1 MLVPDSVRV
10 TILARLRLMNRMER
24 RVVGCASA
32 IGCGFGLDVLSATVT
47 CSRAQARTALERAQM
62 LELVVAEPHAER
74 FTFRHA
80 LIRDVIYGELITTRT
95 RLLHRRI
102 ARALERVGA
111 ERDAHLSDLA
121 YHSWAA
127 GDVRRG
133 IRYNEL
139 AGDRAAALHALDDAG
154 MHFTRARGLV
164 AVGSHAHGRLSKKLR
179 ALDRARL
186 AVGDDVPV

>member
-10 TILARLRLMNRMER
+10 TILARLRLMNRLER

-32 IGCGFGLDVLSATVT
+32 IGCGFDLDVLSATARCT
-47 CSRAQARTALERAQM
+47 LAQARTALERADA
-62 LELVVAEPHAER
+62 LDLVVAHAAGAER
-74 FTFRHA
+74 YTFRHA

-102 ARALERVGA
+102 TRALEGVAAG
-111 ERDAHLSDLA
+111 RDAPLPDLA

-127 GDVRRG
+127 GDVRRA

-139 AGDRAAALHALDDAG
+139 AGDRAAAVHALDDAA
-154 MHFTRARGLV
+154 MYFARARDLV
-164 AVGSHAHGRLSKKLR
+164 AVGSRDETRLRKKLHALAR
-179 ALDRARL
+179 AQPA
-186 AVGDDVPV
+186 AAP

>member
-32 IGCGFGLDVLSATVT
+32 IGCGFGLDVLSATAT
-47 CSRAQARTALERAQM
+47 CTVEQARAALERAQT
-62 LELVVAEPHAER
+62 LELVVAEPHGDNYS
-74 FTFRHA
+74 FRHA
-80 LIRDVIYGELITTRT
+80 LIRDAIYGELITSRT

-102 ARALERVGA
+102 ARALERVA
-111 ERDAHLSDLA
+111 PERDVQLPDLA

-133 IRYNEL
+133 MRYNEL
-139 AGDRAAALHALDDAG
+139 AGDRAAALHAVDDAD
-154 MHFTRARGLV
+154 MYFTRARGLV
-164 AVGSHAHGRLSKKLR
+164 AVGSRAHARLSKKLR
-179 ALDRARL
+179 ALDRAQP
-186 AVGDDVPV
+186 AAAG